1 MHKNYTLKQAVKT
14 AIAMLTMSAQ
24 TNVLALGL
32 GNVEVHSH
40 LGQPLRASIKV
51 QGASELKNVNCFSV
65 VNDGAAENQLDGAN
79 FKLSK
84 VVDDVA
90 ILTVTTNQVLNEPI
104 MNLSIATECE
114 ANMRRDYVLLLDPPL
129 TVEIENTVDDGAF
142 NELADDNTSAA
153 VVNPPKSNKA
163 AQTVKVTKANK
174 KSVTSAPASTTKKD
188 IVLTAGYSD
197 IKPVEAAQIEPKNT
211 VAKENKPRLSISS
224 GETFAMPS
232 NNPQLRMDKQLQ
244 FTPENAPVSLQN
256 ALAGNIEIND
266 EVTVMN
272 NRMAHLKKQID
283 DLAQTNQTLKY
294 ENQAQQQQ
302 LEEANSAKKSLDWL
316 GYLLGGALLLTS
328 TSIANKWRVRRQE
341 RLFEEKRFAL
351 TSEHLSPL
359 DGLNVDD
366 SLFDFDK
373 KQGLGNNPENA
384 TGAFVGKSDS
394 LFTSSTAEIQTQ
406 FSVEEF
412 DDEQNILD
420 HADVFLTHGRTTL
433 AIQLLQNHLLEN
445 PKKSVTEW
453 LFLLDLLA
461 KENLQEMYK
470 QTALECKEH
479 FNIRI
484 AAFTNDEGSAKQH
497 LEDFPRVIAG
507 LVDVWGTLAAQVY
520 LDDLIY
526 NSRLENR
533 VGFEKTVLE
542 ELLLLKSIA
551 QEIGNGAQV
560 IQLDDKK
567 MAIKAQKE
575 AKLAAD
581 KEERI
586 RKANELIEKK
596 SAESQALAQ
605 QEDPVALF
613 EFTLAE
619 YTS

>member
-14 AIAMLTMSAQ
+14 AIAILTMSAQ
-24 TNVLALGL
+24 TNALALGL

-51 QGASELKNVNCFSV
+51 QGASELKNVDCFSV

-129 TVEIENTVDDGAF
+129 TAEIENNVDAGAF
-142 NELADDNTSAA
+142 NEPADDNTSAVVVTPA
-153 VVNPPKSNKA
+153 VSTKA

-174 KSVTSAPASTTKKD
+174 KTVKSAPASTTKKD
-188 IVLTAGYSD
+188 IVLTAGYTD
-197 IKPVEAAQIEPKNT
+197 IKPAETAQVEPINT
-211 VAKENKPRLSISS
+211 AAKENKPRISISS

-266 EVTVMN
+266 EVTVIN

-294 ENQAQQQQ
+294 ENQAQLQQ
-302 LEEANSAKKSLDWL
+302 LEEANSAKRSLDWL

-341 RLFEEKRFAL
+341 RLFEEARFAL

-359 DGLNVDD
+359 DGLHVDD
-366 SLFDFDK
+366 SFFDFDK
-373 KQGLGNNPENA
+373 KQALSNGPENA
-384 TGAFVGKSDS
+384 TVMNEGENDS
-394 LFTSSTAEIQTQ
+394 LFASTSAEIQTQ

-412 DDEQNILD
+412 DSEQNILD

-433 AIQLLQNHLLEN
+433 AIQLLQNHLLEY

-461 KENLQEMYK
+461 KENLQEMYE

-484 AAFTNDEGSAKQH
+484 AAFSNDEGSAKKY
-497 LEDFPRVIAG
+497 LEDFPRLVSG
-507 LVDVWGTLAAQVY
+507 LEDVWGTLAAQVY

>member
-14 AIAMLTMSAQ
+14 AIAILTMSAQ
-24 TNVLALGL
+24 TNALALGL
-32 GNVEVHSH
+32 GNVEVLSH

-51 QGASELKNVNCFSV
+51 QGASELKNVDCFSV
-65 VNDGAAENQLDGAN
+65 VNDGTTENQLDGAN

-129 TVEIENTVDDGAF
+129 TAEIGNNVDAGAF
-142 NELADDNTSAA
+142 TELADDNTSAA
-153 VVNPPKSNKA
+153 VTTPAVRSKA
-163 AQTVKVTKANK
+163 AQTVKVSKGK
-174 KSVTSAPASTTKKD
+174 KSIKSASTTKKD
-188 IVLTAGYSD
+188 IVLTAGYTD
-197 IKPVEAAQIEPKNT
+197 IKSVETAQVEPKNT
-211 VAKENKPRLSISS
+211 VAKESKPRLSISS

-256 ALAGNIEIND
+256 ALAGNIDIND

-294 ENQAQQQQ
+294 ENQAQLQQ

-316 GYLLGGALLLTS
+316 GYLIGGALLLTS
-328 TSIANKWRVRRQE
+328 ASIANKWRVRRQE
-341 RLFEEKRFAL
+341 RLFEDARFAL
-351 TSEHLSPL
+351 TSEHLRPI
-359 DGLNVDD
+359 DGLNVDE
-366 SLFDFDK
+366 SFFDFDK
-373 KQGLGNNPENA
+373 KQALSNDPENA
-384 TGAFVGKSDS
+384 TNAFVGENDS

-406 FSVEEF
+406 FSVQEF

-420 HADVFLTHGRTTL
+420 HADVFLSHGRTTL
-433 AIQLLQNHLLEN
+433 AIQLLQNHLIDH

-461 KENLQEMYK
+461 KENMPAVYE

-507 LVDVWGTLAAQVY
+507 LEDVWGLPAAQVY

-533 VGFEKTVLE
+533 VGFEKSVLE

-551 QEIGNGAQV
+551 QEISNGAQV

-596 SAESQALAQ
+596 SVESQALVE
-605 QEDPVALF
+605 QESPEALF

-619 YTS
+619 YN

>member
-14 AIAMLTMSAQ
+14 AIAILTMSAQ
-24 TNVLALGL
+24 TNALALGL

-51 QGASELKNVNCFSV
+51 QGASELKNVDCFSV
-65 VNDGAAENQLDGAN
+65 VSDGAAENQLDGAN

-90 ILTVTTNQVLNEPI
+90 ILTVTTNQVVNEPI

-114 ANMRRDYVLLLDPPL
+114 ANMRRDYVLLLDPPQ
-129 TVEIENTVDDGAF
+129 TTEIENNVDAGAF
-142 NELADDNTSAA
+142 SETAEDNSNVA
-153 VVNPPKSNKA
+153 VTTPAVSTKV
-163 AQTVKVTKANK
+163 AQTVKITKANK
-174 KSVTSAPASTTKKD
+174 KSIQPTPASTTKKD

-197 IKPVEAAQIEPKNT
+197 IKPAETAQVDPKNT
-211 VAKENKPRLSISS
+211 VAKESKPRLSISS
-224 GETFAMPS
+224 GESFAMPS

-294 ENQAQQQQ
+294 ENQAQLQQ

-316 GYLLGGALLLTS
+316 GYLIGGALLLTS
-328 TSIANKWRVRRQE
+328 TSIANKWRIRRQE
-341 RLFEEKRFAL
+341 RLFEEARFAL
-351 TSEHLSPL
+351 TSEHISPL
-359 DGLNVDD
+359 AGLNIDDSFFDVDKKQVFNNDSENAFAVNESEND
-366 SLFDFDK
+366 SLF
-373 KQGLGNNPENA
+373 A
-384 TGAFVGKSDS
+384 STTG
-394 LFTSSTAEIQTQ
+394 Q
-406 FSVEEF
+406 FSVEEL
-412 DDEQNILD
+412 DGEQNILD

-433 AIQLLQNHLLEN
+433 AIQLLQNHLIEH

-461 KENLQEMYK
+461 KENMPAVYE

-507 LVDVWGTLAAQVY
+507 LEDVWGTPAAQVY

-526 NSRLENR
+526 NSRLETR
-533 VGFEKTVLE
+533 VGFEKSVLE

-551 QEIGNGAQV
+551 NEAGNSAQV

-567 MAIKAQKE
+567 LALKVQKE

-586 RKANELIEKK
+586 RKTNALIDKK
-596 SAESQALAQ
+596 SAESQALAE
-605 QEDPVALF
+605 QESPEALF

-619 YTS
+619 YN